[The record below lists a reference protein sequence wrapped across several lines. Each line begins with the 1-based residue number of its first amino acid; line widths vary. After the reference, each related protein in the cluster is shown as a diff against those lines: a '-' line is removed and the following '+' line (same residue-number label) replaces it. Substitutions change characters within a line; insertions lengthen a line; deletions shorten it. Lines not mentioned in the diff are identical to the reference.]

1 MEQIVSLVVANG
13 LFAVLFCGLL
23 VYELRDSRNR
33 ERKYTQTIRAL
44 TDRLD
49 AVKTVKTDVEQVKTD
64 VNRLADDLSGL
75 RSDVGEIKSAT
86 VPRRGKPKRAGGCE
100 CATTSA

>member
-49 AVKTVKTDVEQVKTD
+49 AVKTVKTDV
-64 VNRLADDLSGL
+64 NRLADDLSEL

-86 VPRRGKPKRAGGCE
+86 VPRRGKTKRAGGCE

>member
-1 MEQIVSLVVANG
+1 MQTGCSPCC
-13 LFAVLFCGLL
+13 FAVWL

-64 VNRLADDLSGL
+64 VNRLADDLSEL
-75 RSDVGEIKSAT
+75 RSDVGEIKAQRCRAAANPSARE
-86 VPRRGKPKRAGGCE
+86 VASARRRRRKRRG
-100 CATTSA
+100 

>member
-64 VNRLADDLSGL
+64 VNRLA
-75 RSDVGEIKSAT
+75 AT

>member
-64 VNRLADDLSGL
+64 VL

>member
-49 AVKTVKTDVEQVKTD
+49 AVKTVKTDV
-64 VNRLADDLSGL
+64 NRLADDLSEL